1 MSRGSHNFKQADVA
15 RAIRAARQTGAGTVD
30 VLPDGTIRI
39 NLVAPAVGNLPVPV
53 DADRVVD
60 L

>member
-1 MSRGSHNFKQADVA
+1 MPRRPATVTQADVA

-39 NLVAPAVGNLPVPV
+39 HMAPAVGNLPVPV

>member
-1 MSRGSHNFKQADVA
+1 MSRRPAAVTQADVA
-15 RAIRAARQTGAGTVD
+15 RVIRAARQTGAGTVD

-39 NLVAPAVGNLPVPV
+39 NLGQPAVGNPPVPV
-53 DADRVVD
+53 DADLVVD

>member
-1 MSRGSHNFKQADVA
+1 MSRRPANVTQADVA

-39 NLVAPAVGNLPVPV
+39 SLAPTAGKPPVTV
-53 DADRVVD
+53 DADLVVD
-60 L
+60 M

>member
-1 MSRGSHNFKQADVA
+1 MSRRPANVTQADVA

-39 NLVAPAVGNLPVPV
+39 SLAPAVGNPPVPV
-53 DADRVVD
+53 EPRPKVV